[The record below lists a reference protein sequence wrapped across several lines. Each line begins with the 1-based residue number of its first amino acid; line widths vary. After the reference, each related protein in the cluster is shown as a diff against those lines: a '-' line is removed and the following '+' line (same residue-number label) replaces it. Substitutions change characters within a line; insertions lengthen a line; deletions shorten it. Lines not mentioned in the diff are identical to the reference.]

1 MDQNS
6 YRNIISGAIGGAC
19 KRFLRWLLRG
29 ISIMYKSVIAVRNF
43 GYDKGLLKSYRAEV
57 PVISVGNITT
67 GGTGKTP
74 LVIRL
79 CNLLAEKSLKCVI
92 LTRGY
97 RAGQEKLTDEP
108 AILIKSCPDA
118 KVVVNPDRVAAAKA
132 LTDSDADVIIL
143 DDGFQHRR
151 LRRDIDIITIDATCP
166 FGYGRML
173 PAGLLRETPQAMKRA
188 DAVVITR
195 CERLSD
201 ESQKLLEE
209 RIRKIAPDII
219 MAKAIHKNSAPR
231 TIKDRVIDIDE
242 IEGKNAFAFCGIGN
256 PDAFLA
262 NISEIGV
269 ELVGWRIF
277 NDHHGYSEQDIKDI
291 HGQAGSLKTDI
302 ILTTRKDWVKIA
314 LVAEKYSDIIW
325 AYLPVK
331 LEFLDGYDRIAG
343 LIEKT
348 IAKSNV

>member
-1 MDQNS
+1 
-6 YRNIISGAIGGAC
+6 
-19 KRFLRWLLRG
+19 
-29 ISIMYKSVIAVRNF
+29 MYKSVIAVRNF

-108 AILIKSCPDA
+108 AILIKCCPAA

-132 LTDSDADVIIL
+132 LRDSGADVIIL
-143 DDGFQHRR
+143 DDGFQHRK

-195 CERLSD
+195 CESLSD

-242 IEGKNAFAFCGIGN
+242 ISGKNAFAFCGIGN

-262 NISEIGV
+262 NIGEIGV

-277 NDHHGYSEQDIKDI
+277 NDHHSYSEQNIKDVYE
-291 HGQAGSLKTDI
+291 QARGLKTDI
-302 ILTTRKDWVKIA
+302 IIKNQKYWGKIRVSYTD
-314 LVAEKYSDIIW
+314 LIN
-325 AYLPVK
+325 
-331 LEFLDGYDRIAG
+331 FL
-343 LIEKT
+343 
-348 IAKSNV
+348 

>member
-1 MDQNS
+1 
-6 YRNIISGAIGGAC
+6 
-19 KRFLRWLLRG
+19 
-29 ISIMYKSVIAVRNF
+29 MYKSVIAVRNF
-43 GYDKGLLKSYRAEV
+43 CYDKGLLKSYRAGV

-79 CNLLAEKSLKCVI
+79 CSLLAEKSLKCVI

-108 AILIKSCPDA
+108 AILIKCCPTA

-132 LTDSDADVIIL
+132 LTDSDADVVIL

-166 FGYGRML
+166 FGYGQML
-173 PAGLLRETPQAMKRA
+173 PAGLLRETPQAIKRA

-201 ESQKLLEE
+201 EGQKLLEE
-209 RIRKIAPDII
+209 RIRKIAPHIVV
-219 MAKAIHKNSAPR
+219 AKTIHKNSDPR
-231 TIKDRVIDIDE
+231 TIKDRIVNIDE
-242 IEGKNAFAFCGIGN
+242 MEGKNAFAFCGIGN

-262 NISEIGV
+262 NIGEIGV

-277 NDHHGYSEQDIKDI
+277 NDHHSYSEQDIKDVY
-291 HGQAGSLKTDI
+291 GQAGDLKTDI

-314 LVAEKYSDIIW
+314 LLTEKYSDIIW
-325 AYLPVK
+325 AYLPLK
-331 LEFLDGYDRIAG
+331 LEFLEGYDRIVV

-348 IAKSNV
+348 IAKSTV

>member
-1 MDQNS
+1 
-6 YRNIISGAIGGAC
+6 
-19 KRFLRWLLRG
+19 
-29 ISIMYKSVIAVRNF
+29 
-43 GYDKGLLKSYRAEV
+43 
-57 PVISVGNITT
+57 
-67 GGTGKTP
+67 
-74 LVIRL
+74 
-79 CNLLAEKSLKCVI
+79 LAEKSLKCVI

-97 RAGQEKLTDEP
+97 LAGQEKLTDEP
-108 AILIKSCPDA
+108 AILTKCCPA
-118 KVVVNPDRVAAAKA
+118 SKIVVNPDRVAAAKA
-132 LTDSDADVIIL
+132 LRDSDVDVIIL

-173 PAGLLRETPQAMKRA
+173 PAGLLREPPQAIERA

-195 CERLSD
+195 CERLSQ

-209 RIRKIAPDII
+209 RIRKISPDIVT
-219 MAKAIHKNSAPR
+219 AKAIHKNCTPR
-231 TIKDRVIDIDE
+231 TIKDRIVDIDH
-242 IEGKNAFAFCGIGN
+242 IKGKNAFAFCGIGN

-262 NISEIGV
+262 NIGEIGI

-277 NDHHGYSEQDIKDI
+277 NDHHNYSEQDIKDI
-291 HGQAGSLKTDI
+291 YEKAGSLKTDI

-314 LVAEKYSDIIW
+314 LLAEKYSDIIW

-331 LEFLDGYDRIAG
+331 LEFLEGYDRIAV
-343 LIEKT
+343 LIGKT